1 MPMHWL
7 DIIVLVLLAVG
18 AAMGFWTGLLWQV
31 ARVVSLAFSI
41 YLAILL
47 NVSIA
52 DWLSEQWKDVNPVVN
67 RVVAFIGVFL
77 AVYLV
82 LYFLTHLIHKLIK
95 ATKLE
100 TLDRLLGSLLGILK
114 MAALSACVLGMM
126 AALDLEI
133 FREWFKQA
141 AIAPEFAR
149 GTEVAV
155 KWVPQEFR
163 DNANESIQQ
172 VREQLEKKITDAAM
186 DTLKGDPAKK

>member
-1 MPMHWL
+1 MHWL

-31 ARVVSLAFSI
+31 ARVVGLAFSI

-47 NVSIA
+47 NTPTA

-67 RVVAFIGVFL
+67 RVVTFL
-77 AVYLV
+77 AIFLATYLIF
-82 LYFLTHLIHKLIK
+82 YFITHLIHKLIK

-100 TLDRLLGSLLGILK
+100 TLDRLLGALLGIVK

-133 FREWFKQA
+133 FREWFNQA
-141 AIAPEFAR
+141 AIAPEFAK

-155 KWVPQEFR
+155 GWVPKEFR
-163 DNANESIQQ
+163 DNANDSIQQ
-172 VREQLEKKITDAAM
+172 VRDQLQKKITDAAM
-186 DTLKGDPAKK
+186 DSLKGEPAKK

>member
-1 MPMHWL
+1 MHWL
-7 DIIVLVLLAVG
+7 DIIILVLLGVG

-31 ARVVSLAFSI
+31 ARVVSLALSI
-41 YLAILL
+41 YLAILV
-47 NVSIA
+47 NTPIT
-52 DWLSEQWKDVNPVVN
+52 DWLTEEWQDVNPVFD
-67 RVVAFIGVFL
+67 RVVAFIAVFL
-77 AVYLV
+77 ATYLI
-82 LYFLTHLIHKLIK
+82 LYWITHLIHKTIK

-141 AIAPEFAR
+141 SIAPEFAK
-149 GTEVAV
+149 GTDVAV
-155 KWVPQEFR
+155 RWIPQEFR
-163 DNANESIQQ
+163 DNANDSIQQ

-186 DTLKGDPAKK
+186 DSLKK